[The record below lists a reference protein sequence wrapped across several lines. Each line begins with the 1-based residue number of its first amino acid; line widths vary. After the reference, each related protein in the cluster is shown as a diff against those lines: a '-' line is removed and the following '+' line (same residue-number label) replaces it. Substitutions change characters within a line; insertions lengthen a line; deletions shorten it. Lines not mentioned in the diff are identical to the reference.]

1 MFHPSF
7 NSDHVIVDL
16 VDVFVQPVHHLGLQL
31 GLSAEVLRFKLGG
44 LDNAKDSIE
53 LFVLVVQVLTLL
65 EQQLL
70 VCLTL
75 GVFVFAIVFIS
86 FSVNTCFNVWS
97 FSVAFCLLKIAVQA
111 VEAFPKVVNLLDT
124 LFAFFVAKSGVLA
137 LVGLIHVRQPL
148 QILQIS
154 RQSVVGGTSEV
165 ELFGGAGVLGELG
178 VDVVQLVL
186 ETTKEPVRLLSTG
199 LFLPTEATCGSYSS
213 RREACADQPKRF

>member
-75 GVFVFAIVFIS
+75 GVLVFAIVFIS
-86 FSVNTCFNVWS
+86 FSVNTCFKCLVLFLSIS
-97 FSVAFCLLKIAVQA
+97 FLVIIFFELWLCCRHSKMRDFQRQVRSPCYLPIETQDLPSVK
-111 VEAFPKVVNLLDT
+111 
-124 LFAFFVAKSGVLA
+124 A
-137 LVGLIHVRQPL
+137 LNI
-148 QILQIS
+148 
-154 RQSVVGGTSEV
+154 
-165 ELFGGAGVLGELG
+165 
-178 VDVVQLVL
+178 QLVS
-186 ETTKEPVRLLSTG
+186 PSA
-199 LFLPTEATCGSYSS
+199 F
-213 RREACADQPKRF
+213 